1 MWSAVRRSPL
11 RFVYRQYGECDS
23 PEVHASSLPLDPVSS
38 DNIANIRNPA
48 SNFLFGRRAWGSIND
63 PHFFYSCVV
72 LQDRNIDPMV
82 RRTTLDYAEHVRCL
96 KEWGLVSEVTRA
108 DVEVACKYF
117 AVVKRAADPANDLA
131 RTIYDGR
138 PFNSQ
143 CKRPPPVN
151 IPDPVDVSRFM
162 STIPANKLCVYLA
175 DFRHF
180 FHQFG
185 LHEKIKRYF
194 GLAIGESMFA
204 WNTLPMGFSWAPFVA
219 QGTAMAL
226 AADATRKYHVRDYT
240 NDSGIPHYIETK
252 KGSRIYLTYD
262 NLAVIGSNKREVQE
276 LRDAIMLRMRGTVD
290 AGDAQI
296 AENSANVKVKEE
308 FMCHGR
314 SLRTNYKESDADK
327 NNCCHLGVQYGIH
340 KNELFVRVAPKTAK
354 RWAHDFQQFNRSTA
368 TKRDVARICGIVLHA
383 ERIRHRALYEQPHL
397 LAAMRSLYPIENW
410 DAPAAVSDELFDMLN
425 AAFLNPWTPLSKL
438 SSEPID
444 CVIASDASGTG
455 VGYIIYDAKQRCV
468 NRTLA
473 EPSVFPKH
481 DDPHQAHS
489 F

>member
-1 MWSAVRRSPL
+1 M
-11 RFVYRQYGECDS
+11 
-23 PEVHASSLPLDPVSS
+23 
-38 DNIANIRNPA
+38 
-48 SNFLFGRRAWGSIND
+48 
-63 PHFFYSCVV
+63 
-72 LQDRNIDPMV
+72 
-82 RRTTLDYAEHVRCL
+82 
-96 KEWGLVSEVTRA
+96 
-108 DVEVACKYF
+108 EVACKYF

-290 AGDAQI
+290 TGDVQI
-296 AENSANVKVKEE
+296 ADNSANVKVKEE

-340 KNELFVRVAPKTAK
+340 KNELFVRVAPKTTK
-354 RWAHDFQQFNRSTA
+354 RWAHVFQQFDRSTA
-368 TKRDVARICGIVLHA
+368 TKRDVDCCCSVALGRGCAHGVNLPCRTALAVQPRHVWSTGTA
-383 ERIRHRALYEQPHL
+383 QPAQRTASAIRPFSCR
-397 LAAMRSLYPIENW
+397 
-410 DAPAAVSDELFDMLN
+410 
-425 AAFLNPWTPLSKL
+425 LNPFVCRCLPRPRGIQQHTNGFKVVCASLSY
-438 SSEPID
+438 E
-444 CVIASDASGTG
+444 G
-455 VGYIIYDAKQRCV
+455 VSQV
-468 NRTLA
+468 
-473 EPSVFPKH
+473 
-481 DDPHQAHS
+481 
-489 F
+489 

>member
-1 MWSAVRRSPL
+1 
-11 RFVYRQYGECDS
+11 
-23 PEVHASSLPLDPVSS
+23 
-38 DNIANIRNPA
+38 
-48 SNFLFGRRAWGSIND
+48 
-63 PHFFYSCVV
+63 
-72 LQDRNIDPMV
+72 
-82 RRTTLDYAEHVRCL
+82 
-96 KEWGLVSEVTRA
+96 
-108 DVEVACKYF
+108 
-117 AVVKRAADPANDLA
+117 
-131 RTIYDGR
+131 
-138 PFNSQ
+138 
-143 CKRPPPVN
+143 
-151 IPDPVDVSRFM
+151 
-162 STIPANKLCVYLA
+162 
-175 DFRHF
+175 
-180 FHQFG
+180 
-185 LHEKIKRYF
+185 
-194 GLAIGESMFA
+194 
-204 WNTLPMGFSWAPFVA
+204 
-219 QGTAMAL
+219 
-226 AADATRKYHVRDYT
+226 
-240 NDSGIPHYIETK
+240 
-252 KGSRIYLTYD
+252 LTYD

-290 AGDAQI
+290 ACDAKI

-468 NRTLA
+468 DRTLA

-481 DDPHQAHS
+481 DDPHQAIFVKELFASRVALEAAKASGFRRPLLLTDNSAGAAALANGFSTNADANDIIRFVHGELRFEKLIVRAIPGVINPADELSRGKDANPKKFALLDILAQHPEAAPLLPRKLTTKSRAFIEDQQNLPDSVILDALAHLDVSRPKGDRGAPTEHS
-489 F
+489 LDNALNGGAEGS